1 MAARRLALPVARP
14 WREPENGRGATLLA
28 LLAAGAFSLAL
39 VHSYGYLQVHGPGTG
54 TFGLAALGL
63 LCLVAAAVLVGLGHR
78 LTSAL
83 AGGLVAWL
91 AIVVALV
98 VSDEPWSFFVYHAPR
113 AWMPA
118 TAKWLLLAGLAA
130 VAVGAFREWRGVSA
144 ARFGV
149 FTAAFLLG
157 AVWTLQQSPEPAID
171 VWHLSQDASA
181 ALLDGKNPYGADY
194 SYGGTAIDFFPYP
207 PVTLLLQAPAY
218 GLLGDV
224 RYAHVLA
231 LVVAAFCVRRMAQ
244 LGRLA
249 PYAADAA
256 GALVLVQGRTF
267 YILEQAWTEPLVAA
281 LLALGALAWARGS
294 KAGPA
299 LLALGFAAKQY
310 LWLFLPLLWRL
321 RGVGPPDFLRAAAA
335 VAVVFV
341 PFFVI
346 GPAELWND
354 IVVSHL
360 SDEAR
365 SVTYPGMDPSDPWPR
380 SNTVAT
386 HLRDQYDLGW
396 PTWLGIATWLAAGAA
411 FAFAPRRGTPTL
423 LLAAGASLGLL
434 GFLGTAFHPNYIW
447 LLPVLILVAVV
458 AERATAAS
466 EEPSPASPA
475 TASTPDLVA
484 FS

>member
-1 MAARRLALPVARP
+1 VDGAWRGGEARP
-14 WREPENGRGATLLA
+14 PGPHGAATLLA

-63 LCLVAAAVLVGLGHR
+63 VCLVAAGVLVGLGHR

-91 AIVVALV
+91 AVAVALLA
-98 VSDEPWSFFVYHAPR
+98 SDEPWSIFVYYAPR
-113 AWMPA
+113 DWMPA
-118 TAKWLLLAGLAA
+118 TAKWLFLLGLAA
-130 VAVGAFREWRGVSA
+130 VAVGAFREWRGVST

-149 FTAAFLLG
+149 FVAALLLG
-157 AVWTLQQSPEPAID
+157 AVWTVQQSPEPAID

-181 ALLDGKNPYGADY
+181 ALLDGRNPYATDY
-194 SYGGTAIDFFPYP
+194 AYAGNQIDFFPYP
-207 PVTLLLQAPAY
+207 PVTLLLQLPAY

-244 LGRLA
+244 LGGL
-249 PYAADAA
+249 PPFAADAA
-256 GALVLVQGRTF
+256 GALLLVQGRTF

-281 LLALGALAWARGS
+281 LLALGALAWARGR
-294 KAGPA
+294 KAGPI

-321 RGVGPPDFLRAAAA
+321 RGIRRADFIRAAAA
-335 VAVVFV
+335 VAIVFL
-341 PFFVI
+341 PFFAL
-346 GPAELWND
+346 GPAEMWND
-354 IVVSHL
+354 VVVAHL

-365 SVTYPGMDPSDPWPR
+365 SVTYPGMAPGDPWPR
-380 SNTVAT
+380 SNTIAT

-396 PTWLGIATWLAAGAA
+396 PTWLGIAAWAAAGAA
-411 FAFAPRRGTPTL
+411 FAFAPRRGTATL
-423 LLAAGASLGLL
+423 LLAAGAALGLL
-434 GFLGTAFHPNYIW
+434 GFLGTAFHPNYLW
-447 LLPVLILVAVV
+447 LLPVLILVGVM
-458 AERATAAS
+458 AEKAA
-466 EEPSPASPA
+466 EAGEEAAAAEPSPGPEM
-475 TASTPDLVA
+475 VA